1 MKATELPIW
10 DVQENF
16 KTEEDIAEYLNAA
29 LEENDPEFFLVAIS
43 DVVKASGAKSVA
55 QRMGHGEKSIY
66 KSIKPGAQPRYD
78 TVFKMINAL
87 GLKLQVAAG

>member
-1 MKATELPIW
+1 MKATKLPTW
-10 DVQENF
+10 DIQEHL

-55 QRMGHGEKSIY
+55 QRMGHGEKS
-66 KSIKPGAQPRYD
+66 
-78 TVFKMINAL
+78 MIPPTKNGHL
-87 GLKLQVAAG
+87 SKQHLLIQIPQG